1 VINHLEKIKGISTK
15 TGLVESLRS
24 YYEKNGDAG
33 EYIAQNIAKL
43 GYNVFDSTPM
53 TYLLTP
59 AFEGTDYKLF
69 NFSVKSAR
77 NKMSKDSKG
86 GLFLTFRFQQRKC
99 PFKAL

>member
-1 VINHLEKIKGISTK
+1 MVVNHLEKIKGISTK

-24 YYEKNGDAG
+24 YYERNGDAG
-33 EYIAQNIAKL
+33 RLFNSIIVKL
-43 GYNVFDSTPM
+43 GYNVFDSTSI

-77 NKMSKDSKG
+77 NKMFKESKG
-86 GLFLTFRFQQRKC
+86 RAVFICRLQ
-99 PFKAL
+99 